1 MSKLPLNNVL
11 NGIINRKPLFISF
24 PQVWGESVRNCGK
37 HLWKSVINPSVILV
51 VIVSHTLIINGS

>member
-24 PQVWGESVRNCGK
+24 PQVWGESVRNCGNY
-37 HLWKSVINPSVILV
+37 LCKSVIHPSVILV
-51 VIVSHTLIINGS
+51 VIVSHTLVINSS

>member
-1 MSKLPLNNVL
+1 MTKLPLNNVL

-37 HLWKSVINPSVILV
+37 LSIILWFVIMLS
-51 VIVSHTLIINGS
+51 TCY